1 MDFTQPIDL
10 MKNRKDEVVEVAHGG
25 AGDIFIKLEKE
36 VYPGVL
42 IRKKV

>member
-1 MDFTQPIDL
+1 
-10 MKNRKDEVVEVAHGG
+10 VAHGG